1 MKISNINLATR
12 TGLYPSEPTLH
23 TNIPQI
29 TEEHPLVRE
38 QVERVTVEA
47 RNHEVE
53 ISPEMYCSVLEEAI
67 RGVIT
72 GHQTKGDPEFGGWI
86 LDNFPQTRD
95 QWTMMTERADKLLT
109 PDSFIILN
117 DPDPEN
123 GELLKRW
130 AAIQKPPVRQLDSS
144 HLV

>member
-1 MKISNINLATR
+1 
-12 TGLYPSEPTLH
+12 
-23 TNIPQI
+23 
-29 TEEHPLVRE
+29 
-38 QVERVTVEA
+38 
-47 RNHEVE
+47 
-53 ISPEMYCSVLEEAI
+53 MYCSVLEEAI
-67 RGVIT
+67 RAVIT

-86 LDNFPQTRD
+86 LDNFPLTRD

-130 AAIQKPPVRQLDSS
+130 AAIQRPPVSKLQASMSS
-144 HLV
+144 IQISFLRKIITVRRTFTLLCNN

>member
-1 MKISNINLATR
+1 MCHKINLLSCIT
-12 TGLYPSEPTLH
+12 SS
-23 TNIPQI
+23 PQI

-72 GHQTKGDPEFGGWI
+72 GHQTKGDPDFGGWI
-86 LDNFPQTRD
+86 LDNFPLTRD

-130 AAIQKPPVRQLDSS
+130 ATIQKPPVRIFWFYISS
-144 HLV
+144 YKSLL